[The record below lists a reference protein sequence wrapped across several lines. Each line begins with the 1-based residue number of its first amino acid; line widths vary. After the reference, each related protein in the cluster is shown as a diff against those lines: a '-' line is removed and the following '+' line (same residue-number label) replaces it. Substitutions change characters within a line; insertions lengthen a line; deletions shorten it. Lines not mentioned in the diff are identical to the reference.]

1 VKSRE
6 DRQKV
11 MIRARMRVGATWH
24 DVCILNLSRRG
35 LGIQTADSP
44 ARGTYVEI
52 CRGRMVI
59 VARIMWAR
67 GHRAGLQSQDA
78 IWAQGLINEALAAP
92 PQAGSAPVER
102 RRAPRN
108 VQQRHDQSRVAARSM
123 EFACVALF
131 VAAFAIAA
139 FGAVGQA
146 LAAPLS
152 QIRAALG
159 PEAD

>member
-1 VKSRE
+1 
-6 DRQKV
+6 

-24 DVCILNLSRRG
+24 DVCVLNLSRRG
-35 LGIQTADSP
+35 LGIQAADPP

-52 CRGRMVI
+52 CRGKIVM
-59 VARIMWAR
+59 VARITWVK
-67 GHRAGLQSQDA
+67 GHRAGLQSQDP
-78 IWAQGLINEALAAP
+78 IWAQGLINEALAATVQSP
-92 PQAGSAPVER
+92 ASAPVER

-108 VQQRHDQSRVAARSM
+108 VQYPHDQSRVAARSM

-131 VAAFAIAA
+131 VAAFVITA

-146 LAAPLS
+146 LAAPFS

-159 PEAD
+159 TEAD